1 MALQEVSKKQ
11 INIFVE
17 FYGKIIVVSI
27 LVVQY
32 GKVSVIIFFQF
43 LPSQSLS
50 EQVKFD
56 D

>member
-32 GKVSVIIFFQF
+32 GKVSVMFQS
-43 LPSQSLS
+43 LPSQSLG